1 MSLNCKIPPSSEQR
15 KSPFKVLSLY
25 FLFRTPDF
33 INEVGHLPCSNT
45 NFLVNL
51 VIVGVHVDPDFLLN
65 FETSHQD
72 QDHRQHEILQQSGK
86 GQSLKF

>member
-1 MSLNCKIPPSSEQR
+1 MNLDCKIPRSSEQR

-25 FLFRTPDF
+25 FLFRTPEF

-45 NFLVNL
+45 NFLVIL
-51 VIVGVHVDPDFLLN
+51 GRVEVHVDPDFLLN
-65 FETSHQD
+65 FESSHQD
-72 QDHRQHEILQQSGK
+72 QDHRQHEILQHSGK